1 MEPGFWFYVLGAGCF
16 LGSMILL
23 CSALQVLTY
32 EALADPGELIQE
44 LDGDQAIDAIF
55 WAARIAEYTHAYSRN
70 SLQNDKGAIYLR
82 GSLAFIVIG
91 VVLLCVGVGIVLASA
106 K

>member
-1 MEPGFWFYVLGAGCF
+1 
-16 LGSMILL
+16 MILL